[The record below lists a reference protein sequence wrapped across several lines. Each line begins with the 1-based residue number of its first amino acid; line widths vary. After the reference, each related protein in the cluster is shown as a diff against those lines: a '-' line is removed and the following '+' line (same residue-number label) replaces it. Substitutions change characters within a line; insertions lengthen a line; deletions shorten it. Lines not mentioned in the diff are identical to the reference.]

1 MLGLNLQQLEYLVA
15 VDNYKQFTIAAEKC
29 FVTQPTLS
37 MQIKK
42 AEEQLGIVIFDR
54 TKQPILTTPVGQK
67 IIDQARVVINEYN
80 RLEEIVREE
89 SGRIEGSLN
98 VGIIPSL
105 APYLLPLFVGHFKKN
120 NPLVNISF
128 KEMITEELVKALKQ
142 DLLDAAILVT
152 PLEEGDIIEQP
163 LFYEDVLIYAH
174 PHHSLHNVESLTVDM
189 LTPSGLWLLDEGHC
203 FRSQVLNL
211 CELQENV
218 SSELPLH
225 FESGSLDTIRKMVDT
240 EGGYTL
246 LPGLATEEL
255 AFDLHKQVKEFE
267 SPVPLRE
274 VSLVYS
280 RAFYKRLLL
289 DRLSD
294 SIKASVP
301 EEMLH
306 KDRGHVVEWK

>member
-42 AEEQLGIVIFDR
+42 AEEQLDIVIFDR

-67 IIDQARVVINEYN
+67 IVNQARVVINEYN

-89 SGRIEGSLN
+89 SGRIEGSLTI
-98 VGIIPSL
+98 GIIPSL
-105 APYLLPLFVGHFKKN
+105 APYLLPLFVGHFKNN
-120 NPLVNISF
+120 NPQVNISF

-142 DLLDAAILVT
+142 DVLDAAILVT
-152 PLEEGDIIEQP
+152 PLEENDIIEQP

-174 PHHSLHNVESLTVDM
+174 PNHSLQQVENLTVDM
-189 LTPSGLWLLDEGHC
+189 LTSSGLWLLDEGHC

-218 SSELPLH
+218 SSDLPLH
-225 FESGSLDTIRKMVDT
+225 FESGSLDTIRKMVDA

-246 LPGLATEEL
+246 LPGLAAEEL

-289 DRLSD
+289 ERLAESV
-294 SIKASVP
+294 KANVP

>member
-42 AEEQLGIVIFDR
+42 AEEQLDIVIFDR
-54 TKQPILTTPVGQK
+54 TRQPILTTPVGKK
-67 IIDQARVVINEYN
+67 IIAQARVVINEYN

-89 SGRIEGSLN
+89 SGRIEGNLTI
-98 VGIIPSL
+98 GIIPSL
-105 APYLLPLFVGHFKKN
+105 APYLLPLFVGHFKNN

-152 PLEEGDIIEQP
+152 PLEENDIIEQP

-174 PHHSLHNVESLTVDM
+174 PDHSLHKVDILTVDM
-189 LTPSGLWLLDEGHC
+189 LTSSGLWLLDEGHC

-218 SSELPLH
+218 SSDLPLH

-246 LPGLATEEL
+246 LPGLAAEEL

-289 DRLSD
+289 DRLAESVQ
-294 SIKASVP
+294 ANVP

>member
-15 VDNYKQFTIAAEKC
+15 VDNYKQFTLAAEKC

-42 AEEQLGIVIFDR
+42 AEEQLDIVIFDR

-67 IIDQARVVINEYN
+67 IINQARLIINEYN

-89 SGRIEGSLN
+89 SGRVEGELHI
-98 VGIIPSL
+98 GIIPSL
-105 APYLLPLFVGHFKKN
+105 APYLLPLFVGHFKSN
-120 NPLVNISF
+120 NPDIRISF
-128 KEMITEELVKALKQ
+128 KEMITEDIIKALKK
-142 DLLDAAILVT
+142 DMLDAAILVT
-152 PLEEGDIIEQP
+152 PIAENDIIERV
-163 LFYEDVLIYAH
+163 LFYEDVLIYANKQH
-174 PHHSLHNVESLTVDM
+174 ALHQQESLTINH
-189 LTPSGLWLLDEGHC
+189 LTAEGLWLLDEGHC

-211 CELQENV
+211 CAMQEHMNAE
-218 SSELPLH
+218 SPLN
-225 FESGSLDTIRKMVDT
+225 FESGSLETIRKMVDA

-246 LPGLATEEL
+246 LPALAAREL
-255 AFDLHKQVKEFE
+255 VFDLHKHVKEFD

-289 DRLSD
+289 NRLAE
-294 SIKASVP
+294 SIMDCVP
-301 EEMLH
+301 VEMLD
-306 KDRGHVVEWK
+306 KERGNIVEWK

>member
-54 TKQPILTTPVGQK
+54 SKQPVLSTPVGRF
-67 IIDQARVVINEYN
+67 IINQARVVINEYN
-80 RLEEIVREE
+80 RLEEIVREQ
-89 SGRIEGSLN
+89 SGRIEGELN
-98 VGIIPSL
+98 IGIIPSV
-105 APYLLPLFVGHFKKN
+105 APYLLPRFVGHFRN
-120 NPLVNISF
+120 QNPRVKTSF
-128 KEMITEELVKALKQ
+128 KEMITEELVKALKK

-152 PLEEGDIIEQP
+152 PLHDKEIIVQP
-163 LFYEDVLIYAH
+163 LFYEDILIYTH
-174 PHHSLHNVESLTVDM
+174 PGHPLHQVNELSIDM
-189 LTPSGLWLLDEGHC
+189 LTSSGLWLLDKGHC

-211 CELQENV
+211 CEIQENAGHD
-218 SSELPLH
+218 LPLH
-225 FESGSLDTIRKMVDT
+225 FESGSLDTIRKMVDA

-246 LPGLATEEL
+246 LPGLVAHEL
-255 AFDLHKQVKEFE
+255 LFELHKRVKEFE

-274 VSLVYS
+274 VSIVFS
-280 RAFYKRLLL
+280 RAFYKRLLI

-294 SIKASVP
+294 SIKANVP
-301 EEMLH
+301 EEMLDR
-306 KDRGHVVEWK
+306 DRGQVVEWM